1 MHTELFEEVFDEQV
15 AACRSTLIEKAKE
28 YATEDRLHNFKVA
41 AKLQNTTERDAL
53 CGMMAKHIV
62 SVFDL
67 ARADNFAS
75 MDVWD
80 EKIGDAINYLFLLKA
95 VVIEEYYNTAI
106 IEPIM
111 VSPEEYN
118 IINNNNQIIRKVKN
132 A

>member
-1 MHTELFEEVFDEQV
+1 MNSELFKEIFDEQV
-15 AACRSTLIEKAKE
+15 AACRNTLVEKAKE
-28 YATEDRLHNFKVA
+28 YATEDRLHNFRVA
-41 AKLQNTTERDAL
+41 AMLQSTTPRDAL
-53 CGMMAKHIV
+53 CGMMSKHIV

-95 VVIEEYYNTAI
+95 VVIEEYYLSPIAEAEVCTTEVYNDI
-106 IEPIM
+106 IG
-111 VSPEEYN
+111 
-118 IINNNNQIIRKVKN
+118 KVRN

>member
-1 MHTELFEEVFDEQV
+1 MNTELFEEVFDEQV
-15 AACRSTLIEKAKE
+15 AACRHTLVEKAKE

-41 AKLQNTTERDAL
+41 AMLQSTTPRDAL
-53 CGMMAKHIV
+53 CGMLSKHIV